1 MYKKFFLK
9 NKNII
14 LTGAAGILGKSLSQ
28 SFLDAG
34 ANLALLD
41 INKTSLDKIS
51 KTLKVKENN
60 YFKTYSIDLTKES
73 EVNTTINLISKK
85 YGSIDVLFNNAA
97 TKGRSLDEFLKPF
110 EEYNFDTWK
119 EILDGN
125 LSSMF
130 LTTKAV
136 GNIMKKQN
144 FGNIIQVASIYGIVT
159 PKKEIYKDSFYNGSP
174 ISSPASYSV
183 SKSGVIA
190 LTKYLASYWGEF
202 NIRVNSIS
210 PGGIESGQNKSFID
224 NYSSKTSLKKM
235 ASTKDIIGIAIFLS
249 SDASSYITGQNIVV
263 DGGFTL

>member
-1 MYKKFFLK
+1 MIKNFSLK

-14 LTGAAGILGKSLSQ
+14 LTGAAGILGRELSQ

-41 INKTSLDKIS
+41 INKTNLDKLNKS
-51 KTLKVKENN
+51 LKIEGDN
-60 YFKTYSIDLTKES
+60 YFKTYLVDLTIEKD
-73 EVNTTINLISKK
+73 VTHIINLISKK
-85 YGSIDVLFNNAA
+85 FVTIDVLFNNAA
-97 TKGRSLDEFLKPF
+97 TKGKSLEEFLKPF
-110 EEYNFDTWK
+110 EDYNYDTWK

-136 GNIMKKQN
+136 GNIMKGQK
-144 FGNIIQVASIYGIVT
+144 FGNIIQISSIYAIIA
-159 PKKEIYKDSFYNGSP
+159 PKKEIYRDSFYNGAP

-210 PGGIESGQNKSFID
+210 PGGIESGQNITFVNS
-224 NYSSKTSLKKM
+224 YSSRTSLKRM
-235 ASTKDIIGIAIFLS
+235 ADTRDIIGAAIFLC
-249 SDASSYITGQNIVV
+249 SDASSYITGHNIVV

>member
-1 MYKKFFLK
+1 MCKNFSLE

-14 LTGAAGILGKSLSQ
+14 LTGGAGLLGQAICQ

-34 ANLALLD
+34 ANVALLD
-41 INKTSLDKIS
+41 INKSALDKIS
-51 KTLKVKENN
+51 KTLRVKTNN
-60 YFKTYSIDLTKES
+60 YFNTYSINLTKEDH
-73 EVNTTINLISKK
+73 VNSIINLVSKK

-97 TKGRSLDEFLKPF
+97 TKGSSLEEFLKPY
-110 EEYNFDTWK
+110 EEYSYDTWK
-119 EILDGN
+119 EILEGN

-130 LTTKAV
+130 LMTKAV
-136 GNIMKKQN
+136 GNLMKKQN

-210 PGGIESGQNKSFID
+210 PGGIESGQNENFVN
-224 NYSSKTSLKKM
+224 NYSSKTSLKRM
-235 ASTKDIIGIAIFLS
+235 ATTKDIIGVANFLS